1 MGWWFFRGRF
11 TRAGWFTLC
20 SKTRSPAQKPAHKD
34 LERNG
39 QARAIT
45 LKATYVPVSKRAGS
59 RSGLKRVHSR
69 RNLRVRTSDAMA
81 KARPSRL
88 RPLTL
93 RFLSAPVHALV

>member
-1 MGWWFFRGRF
+1 M
-11 TRAGWFTLC
+11 T
-20 SKTRSPAQKPAHKD
+20 K
-34 LERNG
+34 
-39 QARAIT
+39 ARAIT
-45 LKATYVPVSKRAGS
+45 LKATYAPVSKRAGS

-93 RFLSAPVHALV
+93 RFLSAPVHALAT